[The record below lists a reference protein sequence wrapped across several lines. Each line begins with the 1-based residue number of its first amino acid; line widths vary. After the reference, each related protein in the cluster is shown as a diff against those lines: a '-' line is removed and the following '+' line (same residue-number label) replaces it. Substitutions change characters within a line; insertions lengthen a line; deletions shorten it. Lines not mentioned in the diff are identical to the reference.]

1 MYDENI
7 YKYYFNNVCTIL
19 WKHSIKQKR
28 FETLYK
34 AMLQYICV
42 CICIVAPDL
51 TDFLKKCNLQNTNNL
66 CKLISFIT

>member
-19 WKHSIKQKR
+19 WKHSIKQKH

-34 AMLQYICV
+34 AMLQYMCMYMYRGTGSYR
-42 CICIVAPDL
+42 L
-51 TDFLKKCNLQNTNNL
+51 FFKKVQLA
-66 CKLISFIT
+66 KHE